1 MREFRTRSPGCG
13 KSTMTSIT
21 KCMHGSFNPHN
32 SGVRTQFFLFL
43 IYFRYICS
51 GQCDQTL
58 RRKRGR
64 AEQGETES
72 RTYFPTP
79 VEGEKVEVKQLD
91 GLSQPENAQRGIS
104 VAEKEDARTI
114 WKGGGRIVRTN
125 MDQKAPTYVGLGT
138 RGGKLK
144 SLSF

>member
-1 MREFRTRSPGCG
+1 MWPDTEEKTG
-13 KSTMTSIT
+13 
-21 KCMHGSFNPHN
+21 
-32 SGVRTQFFLFL
+32 
-43 IYFRYICS
+43 
-51 GQCDQTL
+51 
-58 RRKRGR
+58 RGR